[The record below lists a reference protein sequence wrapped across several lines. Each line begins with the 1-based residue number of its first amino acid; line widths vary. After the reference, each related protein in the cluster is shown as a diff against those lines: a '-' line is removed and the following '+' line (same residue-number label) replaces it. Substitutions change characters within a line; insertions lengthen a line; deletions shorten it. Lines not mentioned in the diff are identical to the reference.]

1 MAVLPRTG
9 DASVNGHTRDAD
21 PGVAQAL
28 AWIRLLATEIGPRRP
43 TSDPERRAAERMRD
57 ELRESGV
64 DAKLEEFLGYST
76 FGLPYGLILGAA
88 QIAAILGPGR
98 PISRGVLGGLA
109 AAGLATEGGL
119 LRTPLS
125 DALSRR
131 RSQNVVA
138 TIEPRG
144 APARTLCIVCH
155 LDTSRSGLMFHP
167 LLAAYLT
174 RWISLQSA
182 AVLAQGAA
190 PLLERFRAGRAVL
203 IAARVA
209 IASSLALLLERELR
223 GEDVPGA
230 NDNASGAAT
239 AAQLAVE
246 CAADPPAGTRVV
258 LLMTGCEEASLLGAQ
273 AFLRGHDTSDW
284 LFLNF
289 DSVGGPATLR
299 FLRREG
305 VIRKWD
311 ADPGLVRAAESVRS
325 ARPDLRLDDTDAP
338 AGLSYDVSPVLARGG
353 RALSFSAQDATIPN
367 LHWPTDVFENV
378 DPDAIAR
385 ALEAGREM
393 IAAIDRGE
401 AD

>member
-1 MAVLPRTG
+1 MVWVLICSLIRL
-9 DASVNGHTRDAD
+9 
-21 PGVAQAL
+21 PGIESTILTVIQFVGTVLLIVALPFLLDTAL
-28 AWIRLLATEIGPRRP
+28 AGT
-43 TSDPERRAAERMRD
+43 
-57 ELRESGV
+57 
-64 DAKLEEFLGYST
+64 
-76 FGLPYGLILGAA
+76 
-88 QIAAILGPGR
+88 
-98 PISRGVLGGLA
+98 
-109 AAGLATEGGL
+109 
-119 LRTPLS
+119 
-125 DALSRR
+125 
-131 RSQNVVA
+131 
-138 TIEPRG
+138 
-144 APARTLCIVCH
+144 
-155 LDTSRSGLMFHP
+155 
-167 LLAAYLT
+167 
-174 RWISLQSA
+174 
-182 AVLAQGAA
+182 
-190 PLLERFRAGRAVL
+190 
-203 IAARVA
+203 
-209 IASSLALLLERELR
+209 
-223 GEDVPGA
+223 VPGA
-230 NDNASGAAT
+230 NDNASGAAI

-258 LLMTGCEEASLLGAQ
+258 LLMTGCEEAGLLGAQ
-273 AFLRGHDTSDW
+273 AFLRGRDTSDW

-311 ADPGLVRAAESVRS
+311 ADPGLVRVAESVRS
-325 ARPDLRLDDTDAP
+325 ARPDLGLDDTDAP